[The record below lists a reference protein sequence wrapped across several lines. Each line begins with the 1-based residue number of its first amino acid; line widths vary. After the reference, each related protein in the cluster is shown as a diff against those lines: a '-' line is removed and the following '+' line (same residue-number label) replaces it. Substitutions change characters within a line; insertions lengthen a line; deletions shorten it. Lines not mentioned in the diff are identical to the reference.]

1 MVESLTFCSVCFEE
15 YNKEERVPLLVSC
28 GHTFCRSCLVLLPEP
43 LKCPHCRYTETRSMA
58 DLPKN
63 FLVYQIQA
71 QLNPTD
77 LPMCDHEELL
87 FYCKV
92 CKYPICVNCVVHHS
106 NHGQLSLTDPELPTL
121 INNHLDQI
129 KSAYLF
135 RMEECKKRKET
146 SEAMLKDWRE
156 SYEANKNL
164 IQSTFKRMRDSVEN
178 EEHHYLEKINSLFQR
193 MCNQQD
199 DNLQNSYKVEIQV
212 DNDWIWS
219 NFRKLGNIGIFNPA
233 RQEFLVRRS
242 RNVKALNWKY
252 SGRIDALSFKTDKEV
267 YLTAI
272 GVCTPYKLDK
282 VTNINEIKILRGQT
296 TRSEVVYLHSKTF
309 GIVVDFNAGVMKVP
323 LEATVKILP
332 NEFYTLYLKISGAK
346 TFKCV
351 DSLVSA
357 KGRDDTRFQFI
368 NTTFVKDDE
377 SNRTDIL
384 CGPLVDFY
392 YVSEA

>member
-15 YNKEERVPLLVSC
+15 YDKEDRVPLLVTC
-28 GHTFCRSCLVLLPEP
+28 GHTFCKACLTLLPEP
-43 LKCPHCRYTETRSMA
+43 LKCPHCRFTESRTLN

-71 QLNPTD
+71 QLNPSQLTMCKHED
-77 LPMCDHEELL
+77 LK

-92 CKYPICVNCVVHHS
+92 CKYPICIECVVHHS
-106 NHGQLSLTDPELPTL
+106 NHGLLSLNDPELPTL
-121 INNHLDQI
+121 INTHLEQI
-129 KSAYLF
+129 RSAYMH
-135 RMEECKKRKET
+135 RMQECKRRKEK
-146 SEAMLKDWRE
+146 SEAMLKEWRE
-156 SYEANKNL
+156 SYEENRQA
-164 IQSTFKRMRDSVEN
+164 IRSTFAKMRDKVEV
-178 EEHHYLEKINSLFQR
+178 EEHFYLEKINSLFQK
-193 MCNQQD
+193 MCNQHD
-199 DNLQNSYKVEIQV
+199 DNLQTSYKVDVVV
-212 DNDWIWS
+212 DDEWIWS

-252 SGRIDALSFKTDKEV
+252 SGRIDALSFKTDKEIQM
-267 YLTAI
+267 TAI

-282 VTNINEIKILRGQT
+282 ETVINEIKILRGQT

-309 GIVVDFNAGVMKVP
+309 RVVVDFTNGVCKVP
-323 LEATVKILP
+323 LETMVTICP
-332 NEFYTLYLKISGAK
+332 DEFYTLYLKISGAK

-351 DSLVSA
+351 DSLVSV
-357 KGRDDTRFQFI
+357 KGRDDTKFTFA

-384 CGPLVDFY
+384 CGPLVDFFY
-392 YVSEA
+392 IRDF